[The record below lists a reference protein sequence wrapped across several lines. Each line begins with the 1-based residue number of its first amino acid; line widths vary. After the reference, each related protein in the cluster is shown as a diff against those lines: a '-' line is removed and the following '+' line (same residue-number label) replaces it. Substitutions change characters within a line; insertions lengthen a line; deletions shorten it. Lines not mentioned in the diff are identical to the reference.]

1 MNTENSKE
9 RPVREIRDLTFFFPN
24 ETPIEDAIAT
34 MQRIIDFRFEGGLID
49 HDRISEMGTIW
60 LVEASIIAERPRIPR
75 EQMTDEELALDLLSE
90 EHLPE

>member
-34 MQRIIDFRFEGGLID
+34 MQRIIDFRFEMADFRLTAFQSAI
-49 HDRISEMGTIW
+49 
-60 LVEASIIAERPRIPR
+60 
-75 EQMTDEELALDLLSE
+75 
-90 EHLPE
+90 